1 MKWLEVTAD
10 LVLPK
15 GTQLLA
21 LRKRSKFPSPYH
33 DETKPKWSLL
43 DAIIVDRVGDICGE
57 NHPDANRLTWYGSNY
72 QSAHH
77 TPTDSYSHY
86 ALLSDLE
93 LPPIGDTTPEEQAKH
108 DEWVA
113 QDKERSRRW
122 SKMFSEAYEK
132 AFMADQKNTP

>member
-1 MKWLEVTAD
+1 MKWLEVTPD

-43 DAIIVDRVGDICGE
+43 DAIVVDRVGDICGE
-57 NHPDANRLTWYGSNY
+57 KHPDANRLTWYGSNY
-72 QSAHH
+72 QSSCHDPH
-77 TPTDSYSHY
+77 VSYSHY

-93 LPPIGDTTPEEQAKH
+93 LPPIGEPTPEEQAKH
-108 DEWVA
+108 DEWEA
-113 QDKERSRRW
+113 ASKERSRRFSDMLKAVYSDDFI
-122 SKMFSEAYEK
+122 SKALK
-132 AFMADQKNTP
+132 P